1 MENDTVVSV
10 HMLNSNEN
18 GYWFFSNGLCWQQV
32 VLHLFLDL
40 VFSIA
45 IYFCFRLLKENI
57 HLSKQLGAQ
66 AIWTNY
72 VNQYRNHSWAHKGK
86 LC

>member
-1 MENDTVVSV
+1 MATDLST
-10 HMLNSNEN
+10 
-18 GYWFFSNGLCWQQV
+18 FSNNLCWQQV
-32 VLHLFLDL
+32 VLHLFLTL

-66 AIWTNY
+66 GIWIND
-72 VNQYRNHSWAHKGK
+72 VNQYWKYSWVHNCVNVEK
-86 LC
+86 L